1 LFTAGVYYALPQ
13 PKVLC
18 GIVAEVGMHAEAN
31 PWQYGRTKKPFVIR
45 NGSIVYVRPIQ
56 RSDVDRLL
64 NLVRRFSRE
73 TMYLR
78 FHHVVTKMSREEAIR
93 FCTIDYDHTFALVV
107 TIGDGDTERLLAV
120 ARYYRLPS
128 EDSAEF
134 AIVVADRY
142 QKQGIGTYLMKELA
156 EAAKGGGIRYLQGEV
171 LVENTDMMHVIESCG
186 FQVSE
191 EMEEGVYRVTLDLHT
206 YQ

>member
-1 LFTAGVYYALPQ
+1 ML
-13 PKVLC
+13 
-18 GIVAEVGMHAEAN
+18 AENN
-31 PWQYGRTKKPFVIR
+31 PWQFSKYKRPFVIR
-45 NGSIVYVRPIQ
+45 NGSTVYVRPIQ

-64 NLVRRFSRE
+64 SLTRRFSRE

-107 TIGDGDTERLLAV
+107 TVGEGDNERLLAV

-142 QKQGIGTYLMKELA
+142 QKQGIGTHLMQELA
-156 EAAKGGGIRYLQGEV
+156 DAAKNGGIRYLQGDV
-171 LVENTDMMHVIESCG
+171 LVENKEMMHIIESCG
-186 FQVSE
+186 FQVAE
-191 EMEEGVYRVTLDLHT
+191 ELEEGVYRATLDLHT
-206 YQ
+206 YR